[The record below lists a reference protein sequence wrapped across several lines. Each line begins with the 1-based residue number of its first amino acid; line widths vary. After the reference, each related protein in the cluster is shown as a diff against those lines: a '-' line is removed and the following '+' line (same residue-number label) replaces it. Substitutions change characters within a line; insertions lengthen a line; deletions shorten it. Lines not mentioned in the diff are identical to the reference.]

1 MGIERGRVGEGVG
14 GGHQNNYNFRIQMSA
29 LSLLEYLK
37 VSSTTLPFQYFLI
50 FQSEKV
56 IGIVKSK
63 EGLKL
68 K

>member
-1 MGIERGRVGEGVG
+1 
-14 GGHQNNYNFRIQMSA
+14 MSV

-37 VSSTTLPFQYFLI
+37 VSSSTLPFQYFLI